1 MTGPRVVGV
10 LVGLVGVITM
20 IGGKALFSLGINVIA
35 QVAILGAAISY
46 AFAGIFGRR
55 FSALGVSPIATATGQ
70 VSASSII
77 LVPVMLMVDQPWT
90 LPLPSVATIGS
101 LIGIA
106 GLSTAFAYILYF
118 RILSTAGATNLLLV
132 TFLVPVS
139 AVLLGVLVLN
149 EAFLARHFIGM
160 AIIGIGLVALDGRP
174 WKALKRVVST

>member
-1 MTGPRVVGV
+1 
-10 LVGLVGVITM
+10 
-20 IGGKALFSLGINVIA
+20 
-35 QVAILGAAISY
+35 
-46 AFAGIFGRR
+46 
-55 FSALGVSPIATATGQ
+55 
-70 VSASSII
+70 
-77 LVPVMLMVDQPWT
+77 MVDQPWT

-149 EAFLARHFIGM
+149 EAFLARPLHRDGYHRYWFGRPRRAPLESTQTGGVDLKYPLPCLLGGVILFAAVVGHT
-160 AIIGIGLVALDGRP
+160 LVATGVLRGLNR
-174 WKALKRVVST
+174 R